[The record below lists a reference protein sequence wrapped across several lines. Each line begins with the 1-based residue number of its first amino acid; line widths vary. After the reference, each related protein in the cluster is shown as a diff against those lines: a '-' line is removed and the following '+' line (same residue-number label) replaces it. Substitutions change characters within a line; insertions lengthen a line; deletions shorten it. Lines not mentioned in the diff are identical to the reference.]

1 MSIKYRYFL
10 FQHLAVE
17 IGAADA
23 SRSGAALGACA
34 QIGPVVTLF
43 VVAGAAATAICA
55 DLGAPIIR
63 EELDAL
69 RVMGVDP
76 VQALVVPRVRVA
88 TLVALLLSP
97 AAISSRIVQNFV
109 VPRLLC

>member
-1 MSIKYRYFL
+1 MSIKYRYFW

-43 VVAGAAATAICA
+43 VVAGAATAICA